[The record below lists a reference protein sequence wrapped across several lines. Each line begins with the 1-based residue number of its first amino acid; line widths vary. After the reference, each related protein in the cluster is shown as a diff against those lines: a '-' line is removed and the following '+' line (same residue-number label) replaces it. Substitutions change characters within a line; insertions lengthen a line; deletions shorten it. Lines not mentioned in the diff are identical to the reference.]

1 MEQEW
6 SKFVKIYKEA
16 KPFKNHGW
24 VHLEKMTEIMPVAL
38 RGLHVFRPSQGVT
51 GMDTAVRPPRSPSP
65 DWDLEGAVEGEALPT
80 GHDEDLEE
88 QTDPTLTA
96 EVRFILFTLY
106 VYAMT
111 LIY

>member
-1 MEQEW
+1 
-6 SKFVKIYKEA
+6 
-16 KPFKNHGW
+16 
-24 VHLEKMTEIMPVAL
+24 
-38 RGLHVFRPSQGVT
+38 
-51 GMDTAVRPPRSPSP
+51 
-65 DWDLEGAVEGEALPT
+65 VEDEALPT

>member
-16 KPFKNHGW
+16 KLFKNHGW

-51 GMDTAVRPPRSPSP
+51 GMDTAVRPPCSPSP
-65 DWDLEGAVEGEALPT
+65 D
-80 GHDEDLEE
+80 
-88 QTDPTLTA
+88 
-96 EVRFILFTLY
+96 
-106 VYAMT
+106 
-111 LIY
+111 